1 MMMVQPGAAAH
12 HEQHNSLTNQCLEAY
27 YITHRSTYEYIAM
40 HVLSRGR
47 DDPHKTI
54 NPPTGRVLH
63 RVHHVKYGSFKR
75 KAAGSG
81 KRGKRCWALD
91 GYLATLDGSQWQSL
105 LDCPNAAVMRTE
117 PSRSI
122 IGVVVEAVMK
132 SISRFRHTDR
142 HHRTIPLADGRRLLS

>member
-1 MMMVQPGAAAH
+1 MMVQPGAAAH

-63 RVHHVKYGSFKR
+63 RVHHVKYGSLK
-75 KAAGSG
+75 G
-81 KRGKRCWALD
+81 KQPDLEKEASVVGRWMGILRPWLVVN
-91 GYLATLDGSQWQSL
+91 GNHFWI
-105 LDCPNAAVMRTE
+105 VRTQ
-117 PSRSI
+117 P
-122 IGVVVEAVMK
+122 
-132 SISRFRHTDR
+132 
-142 HHRTIPLADGRRLLS
+142 